1 MKSVYEIAVDY
12 FTKRCYDFYLLEK
25 LCKKYTLLVIAILY
39 VAKSHELAK
48 RRSKVLQIKR
58 MLEFL
63 YGYWSL
69 EIENEK

>member
-1 MKSVYEIAVDY
+1 MYEIAVDY
-12 FTKRCYDFYLLEK
+12 FTKRSYDFYEK
-25 LCKKYTLLVIAILY
+25 LCKEYTLLVIAVLY

>member
-1 MKSVYEIAVDY
+1 MFSSRVPRIQV
-12 FTKRCYDFYLLEK
+12 TKRCYDFYEK
-25 LCKKYTLLVIAILY
+25 LCKEYTLFVIAVLY